1 VLPETGKQFKEIIM
15 SKALLAAVAVASAFA
30 WSGAIADPEG
40 GVPSG
45 ADETTPSMSTLRS
58 LDRFTGGY
66 KGWGPMANPHTPSA
80 SNESM
85 PAHYAEDIAEQNR
98 QLIATQASLRRATS
112 GVDSAKIDSTLV
124 NFRTTS
130 ANLAVLSADFKQT
143 SAKLDSIIT
152 KVNSG
157 TGTVGMALYD
167 PGAYNVFRSL
177 IAHLDSVLVDVKR
190 YPRRYITL
198 NVY

>member
-1 VLPETGKQFKEIIM
+1 M

-66 KGWGPMANPHTPSA
+66 KGWGPMANPHVPSS

-85 PAHYAEDIAEQNR
+85 PARYAEDIAEQNR
-98 QLIATQASLRRATS
+98 QLAEVEQVRERVWLANAPLRAPYELENIGATKAAAARGEYRF
-112 GVDSAKIDSTLV
+112 DSTMP
-124 NFRTTS
+124 
-130 ANLAVLSADFKQT
+130 Q
-143 SAKLDSIIT
+143 
-152 KVNSG
+152 
-157 TGTVGMALYD
+157 Y
-167 PGAYNVFRSL
+167 
-177 IAHLDSVLVDVKR
+177 
-190 YPRRYITL
+190 
-198 NVY
+198 